1 MSNDNWQN
9 DWCVIFPK
17 QILGLSCLN
26 YEKIH
31 GSVFLCKHLHHRLKS
46 WLQCNTDSF
55 LCLLPHRLIYTADP
69 IMSAGR
75 DSFYTALESIID
87 SVGCVL
93 FDSKTFPPQEEERGS
108 DKRVWE
114 GRRPLRRGNIHWAG
128 QSLLDLEVLEVEAQL
143 WLEQTW
149 ERRREKVVMSRFTE
163 RDGETLGIER

>member
-17 QILGLSCLN
+17 EISGLSCLN

-55 LCLLPHRLIYTADP
+55 LRLLPHRLIYMADP

-75 DSFYTALESIID
+75 DSFYTTLESIID

-93 FDSKTFPPQEEERGS
+93 FDSKIFLLRRRRGGAIRGFGRGYGHSEEEIS
-108 DKRVWE
+108 IEQVRVCWIWRFWRWRRSYDWNKHESGE
-114 GRRPLRRGNIHWAG
+114 GRRWSCRGS
-128 QSLLDLEVLEVEAQL
+128 QKEM
-143 WLEQTW
+143 
-149 ERRREKVVMSRFTE
+149 ERH
-163 RDGETLGIER
+163 LG